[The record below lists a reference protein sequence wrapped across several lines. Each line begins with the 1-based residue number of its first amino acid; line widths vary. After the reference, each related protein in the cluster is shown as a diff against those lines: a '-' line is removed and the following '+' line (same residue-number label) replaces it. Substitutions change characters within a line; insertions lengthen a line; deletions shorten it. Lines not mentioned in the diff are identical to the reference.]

1 MRKLNGSALIRW
13 SQVLCLVAALS
24 VHHFGPA
31 IAADDMGG
39 SNRRAQLPSSKG
51 VGASMQTIQIPDVAV
66 VRSDGRRVSL
76 RSELNDGRPVVL
88 NFIFT
93 SCPGVCPMMSQVF
106 AQLQR
111 ALGPD
116 RDRVHMVSI
125 SIDPEQDTPE
135 RLHEYAGKFSAGAQW
150 QHYTGSVE
158 ASQSVQRAFGVYN
171 GDKMSHAPVTFMR
184 GEPGERWLRIDGLAS
199 GLDLLAHYNRLASR
213 GSSALR

>member
-13 SQVLCLVAALS
+13 SWMCLAAGLS
-24 VHHFGPA
+24 LHHFGPA
-31 IAADDMGG
+31 IAADSVGG
-39 SNRRAQLPSSKG
+39 GNLPTRHSLSKG
-51 VGASMQTIQIPDVAV
+51 VGASMQAIEIPDVAV

-93 SCPGVCPMMSQVF
+93 SCPGICPMMSQVF
-106 AQLQR
+106 SQLQR
-111 ALGPD
+111 ALGAD
-116 RDRVHMVSI
+116 RDGVHMVSI

-135 RLHEYAGKFSAGAQW
+135 RLREYAEKFAAGSQW

-184 GEPGERWLRIDGLAS
+184 AEPGGRWLRIDGIAS
-199 GLDLLAHYNRLASR
+199 GADLLAHYDLLASR
-213 GSSALR
+213 RSSSMR